1 MTTDQNK
8 VVVVTADS
16 QDLIGGQFSS
26 DDDTSTLEES
36 VEAGGT
42 LCDVP
47 RVPVTGLLWARLFL
61 TSVTL
66 WQTKNSPLRLF
77 GFMRMRST
85 LV

>member
-47 RVPVTGLLWARLFL
+47 RVPVTGLLLARLFV